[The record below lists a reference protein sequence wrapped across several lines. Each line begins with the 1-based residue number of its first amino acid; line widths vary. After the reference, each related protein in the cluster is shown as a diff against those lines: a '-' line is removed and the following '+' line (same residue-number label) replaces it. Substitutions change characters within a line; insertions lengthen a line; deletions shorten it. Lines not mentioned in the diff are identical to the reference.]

1 MPSYATTHVAP
12 HLRKQMKMASNPP
25 HIRGATADDAARMR
39 AIARAA
45 YAKYVPR
52 IGREPSPM
60 VADYEAAVAAN
71 QAVVIEATGRVRGYM
86 IAWPEPDAYFIENIG
101 VDPEYQG
108 EGLGRCLIDHA
119 VTQADRLGLPALRL
133 YTNALMSEN
142 LAMYAH
148 IGFVET
154 HRTLEKGFHRVY
166 LRWNLPNGA
175 R

>member
-1 MPSYATTHVAP
+1 M
-12 HLRKQMKMASNPP
+12 
-25 HIRGATADDAARMR
+25 DDASRMR
-39 AIARAA
+39 AICRAA

-52 IGREPSPM
+52 IGREPAPM

-71 QAVVIEATGRVRGYM
+71 HAVVIEAAGGVRGYM
-86 IAWPEPDAYFIENIG
+86 IGWPESDAYFIDNIG

-108 EGLGRCLIDHA
+108 GGLGRCLIDHA
-119 VTQADRLGLPALRL
+119 VSQADRLGLPALRL
-133 YTNALMSEN
+133 YTNALMAEN

-154 HRTLEKGFHRVY
+154 HRAIEKGFHRVY
-166 LRWNLPNGA
+166 LRWALPERA

>member
-1 MPSYATTHVAP
+1 MTMSGNT
-12 HLRKQMKMASNPP
+12 P
-25 HIRGATADDAARMR
+25 HIRRATADDAARMR
-39 AIARAA
+39 AIARTA

-60 VADYEAAVAAN
+60 VADYEAQVAAN
-71 QAVVIEATGRVRGYM
+71 LAVVMEVAGSIRGYM

-101 VDPEYQG
+101 VDPQFQG
-108 EGLGRCLIDHA
+108 GGLGRCLIDH
-119 VTQADRLGLPALRL
+119 VVSQADRLGLPALRL

-154 HRTLEKGFHRVY
+154 HRSVEKGFHRVY
-166 LRWNLPNGA
+166 MRWILPTGA

>member
-1 MPSYATTHVAP
+1 
-12 HLRKQMKMASNPP
+12 
-25 HIRGATADDAARMR
+25 MR
-39 AIARAA
+39 AIALAA

-71 QAVVIEATGRVRGYM
+71 HAVVIEAAGRIRGYM
-86 IAWPEPDAYFIENIG
+86 IAWPEPDAYFIDNIG
-101 VDPEYQG
+101 VDPQLQG
-108 EGLGRCLIDHA
+108 GGLGRCLIDHA
-119 VTQADRLGLPALRL
+119 VSQAHRLRLPALRL

-154 HRTLEKGFHRVY
+154 HRALEKGFHRVY
-166 LRWNLPNGA
+166 MRWTLADGE

>member
-1 MPSYATTHVAP
+1 MTTP
-12 HLRKQMKMASNPP
+12 SNPP
-25 HIRGATADDAARMR
+25 HIRAATADDAARMR
-39 AIARAA
+39 AIALAA

-60 VADYEAAVAAN
+60 VADYEAEVAAN
-71 QAVVIEATGRVRGYM
+71 RAVVIEAAGSVQGYM
-86 IAWPEPDAYFIENIG
+86 IAWPESDAYFIDNIG
-101 VDPEYQG
+101 VDPACQG
-108 EGLGRCLIDHA
+108 GGLGRRLIDHA
-119 VTQADRLGLPALRL
+119 VSQADHLGLPALRL

-154 HRTLEKGFHRVY
+154 HRALEKGFHRVY
-166 LRWNLPNGA
+166 LRWILPNGA

>member
-1 MPSYATTHVAP
+1 MTAP
-12 HLRKQMKMASNPP
+12 GNKL
-25 HIRGATADDAARMR
+25 HIRTATEGDAAPMR

-71 QAVVIEATGRVRGYM
+71 HAVVIEADGSIRGYM

-101 VDPEYQG
+101 VDPECQG
-108 EGLGRCLIDHA
+108 AGLGRRLIDHA
-119 VTQADRLGLPALRL
+119 VLQADHLGLPALRL
-133 YTNALMSEN
+133 YTNALMTEN
-142 LAMYAH
+142 LSMYAH

-154 HRTLEKGFHRVY
+154 HRTVEKGFHRVY
-166 LRWNLPNGA
+166 LRWLLRRGE

>member
-1 MPSYATTHVAP
+1 
-12 HLRKQMKMASNPP
+12 
-25 HIRGATADDAARMR
+25 MR
-39 AIARAA
+39 AIALAA

-71 QAVVIEATGRVRGYM
+71 RAVVIEIAGSVHGYM
-86 IAWPEPDAYFIENIG
+86 IAWPETDAYFIDNIG
-101 VDPEYQG
+101 VDPACQG
-108 EGLGRCLIDHA
+108 GGLGRRLIDHA
-119 VTQADRLGLPALRL
+119 VSQAGRLGLPALRL

-154 HRTLEKGFHRVY
+154 HRALEKGFHRVY
-166 LRWNLPNGA
+166 MRWTLPERA

>member
-1 MPSYATTHVAP
+1 MAPYDTADMITPSNT
-12 HLRKQMKMASNPP
+12 P

-39 AIARAA
+39 AIALAA

-52 IGREPSPM
+52 IGREPAPM
-60 VADYEAAVAAN
+60 GADYEAAVAASC
-71 QAVVIEATGRVRGYM
+71 AVVIEAAGSVLGYM
-86 IAWPEPDAYFIENIG
+86 IAWPETDAYFIDNIG
-101 VDPEYQG
+101 VDPACQG
-108 EGLGRCLIDHA
+108 GGLGRHLIDHA
-119 VTQADRLGLPALRL
+119 VLQADRLGLPALSL

-154 HRTLEKGFHRVY
+154 HRALEKGFHRVHM
-166 LRWNLPNGA
+166 RWILPNGA

>member
-1 MPSYATTHVAP
+1 MMRLIDARAW
-12 HLRKQMKMASNPP
+12 KQMTTSSNPP

-60 VADYEAAVAAN
+60 VAEYEAAVAAN
-71 QAVVIEATGRVRGYM
+71 QAVVIEAAGSVRGYM

-101 VDPEYQG
+101 VDPDYQG
-108 EGLGRCLIDHA
+108 GGLGRCLIDHA
-119 VTQADRLGLPALRL
+119 VAEADRLGLPALRL

-148 IGFVET
+148 IGFIET
-154 HRTLEKGFHRVY
+154 HRALEKGFHRVY
-166 LRWNLPNGA
+166 MRWTLPE

>member
-1 MPSYATTHVAP
+1 MTTP
-12 HLRKQMKMASNPP
+12 GDKP
-25 HIRGATADDAARMR
+25 HIRKATEADAAGMR

-71 QAVVIEATGRVRGYM
+71 RAVVIEAGGSVRGYM

-101 VDPEYQG
+101 VDPVCQG
-108 EGLGRCLIDHA
+108 GGLGRCLIDHA
-119 VTQADRLGLPALRL
+119 VSQADRLGLPALRL
-133 YTNALMSEN
+133 YTNALMTEN
-142 LAMYAH
+142 LSMYAH

-154 HRTLEKGFHRVY
+154 HRVVEKGFHRVY
-166 LRWNLPNGA
+166 LRWLLRTGEQ
-175 R
+175 

>member
-1 MPSYATTHVAP
+1 MTTSSTTP
-12 HLRKQMKMASNPP
+12 D
-25 HIRGATADDAARMR
+25 IRAATADDAAPMR

-71 QAVVIEATGRVRGYM
+71 HAVVIEATGRIRGYM
-86 IAWPEPDAYFIENIG
+86 IAWPEPDAYFIDNIG
-101 VDPEYQG
+101 VDPGYQG
-108 EGLGRCLIDHA
+108 GGLGRCLIDHA
-119 VTQADRLGLPALRL
+119 VSQANRLGLPALRL

-154 HRTLEKGFHRVY
+154 HRALEKGFHRVY
-166 LRWNLPNGA
+166 MRWTLADGE

>member
-1 MPSYATTHVAP
+1 MTT
-12 HLRKQMKMASNPP
+12 LGNTS
-25 HIRGATADDAARMR
+25 HIRGAAADDAARMR
-39 AIARAA
+39 AIGRAA

-71 QAVVIEATGRVRGYM
+71 HAVVIEAAGSIRGYM
-86 IAWPEPDAYFIENIG
+86 IGWPEPDAYFIENIG
-101 VDPEYQG
+101 VDPQFQG
-108 EGLGRCLIDHA
+108 GGLGRCLIDHA
-119 VTQADRLGLPALRL
+119 VSQADRLGLPALRL
-133 YTNALMSEN
+133 YTNALMTEN

-154 HRTLEKGFHRVY
+154 HRTIEKGFHRVY
-166 LRWNLPNGA
+166 LRWTLPDGE